1 MKLRL
6 KPKAGTPLKDHL
18 AGTTAHRRLGRSPL
32 AQGVADGGAADGEDG
47 L

>member
-18 AGTTAHRRLGRSPL
+18 AGASQLPL
-32 AQGVADGGAADGEDG
+32 AQRVADGGAADCEDG